1 VREWEGERVCEG
13 EENGGKEMAAGCFPG
28 RLQSGKEGKNFGVGK
43 WRERESVPKW
53 EFSLHFPPFY
63 TPFPSMISCQVPP

>member
-1 VREWEGERVCEG
+1 MFYLVFGGGKISKGSLFSIKEVRERFCEGMRRRERVCEG

-43 WRERESVPKW
+43 
-53 EFSLHFPPFY
+53 
-63 TPFPSMISCQVPP
+63 